1 MRGTLLPKT
10 YVVRSRYLTHWS
22 YRSTWY
28 VIVAGLVVNSA
39 MYFSWQKM
47 NQTKLLQEE
56 VAETLSKT
64 ELELAKKKKEIDP
77 LIVKFNEVVTWQ
89 AIGRI
94 PLAPVL
100 DALEKAMQTE
110 VNSGL
115 VSLKWELL
123 EVTPKVRRGT
133 LSLSVFVS
141 ETGGGSLAEGAI
153 WLDSVR
159 KTLSHNGIKH
169 GKFFVGEGAPAEGGA
184 VFDVSFDLE
193 DGGV

>member
-1 MRGTLLPKT
+1 MRGALLPET

-28 VIVAGLVVNSA
+28 VIVAGLVVNGA

-47 NQTKLLQEE
+47 SQTKILQEE
-56 VAETLSKT
+56 VAETLNKD
-64 ELELAKKKKEIDP
+64 ELDLAKKKKETDP
-77 LIVKFNEVVTWQ
+77 LIVKFNELIAWQ
-89 AIGRI
+89 SIGRI

-110 VNSGL
+110 IHSGL
-115 VSLKWELL
+115 TRMKWELL
-123 EVTPKVRRGT
+123 EVSPNGRRGT
-133 LSLSVFVS
+133 LTLTVFVS
-141 ETGGGSLAEGAI
+141 EAGGGNLGEGAA

-159 KTLSHNGIKH
+159 KTLSHNGIKY
-169 GKFFVGEGAPAEGGA
+169 GKFFVGEGQPADGGS

-193 DGGV
+193 DGGS

>member
-1 MRGTLLPKT
+1 MRGTLLPEI
-10 YVVRSRYLTHWS
+10 YLVRSRYLTHWS

-28 VIVAGLVVNSA
+28 IIVAGLVVNGA

-47 NQTKLLQEE
+47 TQTKVLQEE
-56 VAETLSKT
+56 VAEALNKS
-64 ELELAKKKKEIDP
+64 ELELAKKKKDTSP
-77 LIVKFNEVVTWQ
+77 LIAKFNELATWQ
-89 AIGRI
+89 SLGRI

-115 VSLKWELL
+115 TRLKWELL
-123 EVTPKVRRGT
+123 EINAKGRKGT
-133 LSLSVFVS
+133 LTLTVFVS
-141 ETGGGSLAEGAI
+141 EDGGGILSEGSM

-169 GKFFVGEGAPAEGGA
+169 GKFFVGEGQPSEGGA

-193 DGGV
+193 DGES

>member
-1 MRGTLLPKT
+1 MRNILLPET

-28 VIVAGLVVNSA
+28 VIIAGLVINGA
-39 MYFSWQKM
+39 MYFSWKKM
-47 NQTKLLQEE
+47 NETKVLQEE
-56 VAETLSKT
+56 VSETLSKS
-64 ELELAKKKKEIDP
+64 ELDLSKKKNEVDP
-77 LIVKFNEVVTWQ
+77 LITKFNELIQWQ

-115 VSLKWELL
+115 TSLKWELK
-123 EVTPKVRRGT
+123 EVTPKGKKGT
-133 LSLSVFVS
+133 LSMTVFVS
-141 ETGGGSLAEGAI
+141 EAGGGTIAEGTM

-159 KTLSHNGIKH
+159 KTLSHNGISY
-169 GKFFVGEGAPAEGGA
+169 GKFFVGEGMPTDGGTL
-184 VFDVSFDLE
+184 FDISFDLE
-193 DGGV
+193 ESGK

>member
-1 MRGTLLPKT
+1 MRGALLPET

-28 VIVAGLVVNSA
+28 IIVAGLVVNGA

-47 NQTKLLQEE
+47 NQTKVLQEE
-56 VAETLSKT
+56 IAETLNKE
-64 ELELAKKKKEIDP
+64 ELELAKKKKDTDP
-77 LIVKFNEVVTWQ
+77 LIVKFNEVVSWQ
-89 AIGRI
+89 SIGRI
-94 PLAPVL
+94 PLAPIL

-115 VSLKWELL
+115 TRLKWELL
-123 EVTPKVRRGT
+123 EVTPSGRRGT
-133 LSLSVFVS
+133 LTLTVFVS
-141 ETGGGSLAEGAI
+141 EAGGGILGEGAV

-159 KTLSHNGIKH
+159 KTLSHNGIKY
-169 GKFFVGEGAPAEGGA
+169 GKFFVGEGQPVDGGA

-193 DGGV
+193 DGGA

>member
-1 MRGTLLPKT
+1 MRGSLLPET

-28 VIVAGLVVNSA
+28 VIVAGLVVNGA

-47 NQTKLLQEE
+47 NQTKVLQEE
-56 VAETLSKT
+56 VAETLNKE
-64 ELELAKKKKEIDP
+64 ELELAKKKKETDP
-77 LIVKFNEVVTWQ
+77 LIVKFNELVTWQ
-89 AIGRI
+89 SIGRI

-115 VSLKWELL
+115 TRLKWELL
-123 EVTPKVRRGT
+123 EVTPNGRKGT
-133 LSLSVFVS
+133 LTLTVFVS
-141 ETGGGSLAEGAI
+141 EAGGGSLGEGAA

-159 KTLSHNGIKH
+159 KTLSHNGIKY
-169 GKFFVGEGAPAEGGA
+169 GKFFVGEGQPVEGGA
-184 VFDVSFDLE
+184 AFDVSFDLE
-193 DGGV
+193 DGGA

>member
-1 MRGTLLPKT
+1 MRGTLLPET

-28 VIVAGLVVNSA
+28 VIVAGLVVNGA

-47 NQTKLLQEE
+47 NQTKVLQEE
-56 VAETLSKT
+56 VAEALNKS
-64 ELELAKKKKEIDP
+64 ELELAKKKKDTDP
-77 LIVKFNEVVTWQ
+77 LIVKFNELVSWQ

-115 VSLKWELL
+115 TGLKWELL
-123 EVTPKVRRGT
+123 EVSPKGRRGT
-133 LSLSVFVS
+133 LTLTVFVG
-141 ETGGGSLAEGAI
+141 EAGGGNLGEGAM
-153 WLDSVR
+153 WLDSVK
-159 KTLSHNGIKH
+159 KTLTHNGIRH
-169 GKFFVGEGAPAEGGA
+169 GKFFVGEGQQVEGGA
-184 VFDVSFDLE
+184 IFDVSFDLE
-193 DGGV
+193 DGGA